1 MVRKSR
7 QARQRQRSH
16 WLAGGIAL
24 LVVIAVAAGTL
35 WWWTHQKPPLD
46 ADNLCP
52 SQGPLGHHVLLID
65 TTDPLNDA
73 QKAAFDLILT
83 RLAERDTPPG
93 YLVSVFVLGDHF
105 KTDAKPLIELCNPGD
120 AQGHSQLTENLRQI
134 QRRYRDR
141 FLQPLFAQ
149 TAQMLRNES
158 ARESPI
164 LEMLQMVSLNAIE
177 KRDVSGPRRLIV
189 LSDLLQNSKALSMY
203 RDIPNYDTFAQTD
216 YARKTRIGFQDVEVE
231 IWLLQNASGEKQK
244 RLREFWQRYFLGNGA
259 ASFKL
264 EPLPG

>member
-1 MVRKSR
+1 MARKSR
-7 QARQRQRSH
+7 QARNRQRSH
-16 WLAGGIAL
+16 LLVASLAL
-24 LVVIAVAAGTL
+24 LVVIAIVAGTL

-46 ADNLCP
+46 ASTMCP
-52 SQGPLGHHVLLID
+52 SDGPQGHTVLLID

-120 AQGHSQLTENLRQI
+120 AQGHSQLTENLKQI

-149 TAQMLRNES
+149 TTQMLRAES
-158 ARESPI
+158 AKESPI

-177 KRDVSGPRRLIV
+177 RRDVEGPRRLIV

-203 RDIPNYDTFAQTD
+203 REIPSYETFARTD
-216 YARKTRIGFQDVEVE
+216 YAHKTRIGFKGVEVE
-231 IWLLQNASGEKQK
+231 VWLMQNASGEKQK
-244 RLREFWQRYFLGNGA
+244 RLSEFWQKYFLDNGA
-259 ASFKL
+259 LSFKL
-264 EPLPG
+264 EALPG